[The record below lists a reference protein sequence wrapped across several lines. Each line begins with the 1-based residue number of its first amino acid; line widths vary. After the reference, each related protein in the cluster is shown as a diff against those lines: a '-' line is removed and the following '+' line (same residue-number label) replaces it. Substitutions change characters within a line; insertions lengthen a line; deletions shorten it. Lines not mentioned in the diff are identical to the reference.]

1 MTEPVSAQPAFALR
15 GVMLDPGRITE
26 RKEYYEL
33 LLPWLAEWGYNLLH
47 LHLIDDQRCALRF
60 PSRPELATPGAFTPD
75 EMREFVDLAG
85 RLGIAVL
92 PEIECLGHTALV
104 TAHPRYRRLGEQPP
118 AGAHFNS
125 ICPSHPETRA
135 LIADLLRDTAE
146 IFPHEVIHVGLDEVQ
161 FGKCPRCRLRF
172 GSGAPDWRRFAAHA
186 AWVHA
191 EVRKLGRRPAMWA
204 DHLVA
209 EPRIM
214 RSFRRDVLMFNWQY
228 VPEYE
233 APKARLLLDAGFET
247 VACPALVCYGT
258 RIAPNRMNL
267 ANLRNTAARSLP
279 QREVKKGLSGLVN
292 TVWCPWRYLP
302 GTIDYGLA
310 LAAHL
315 FAAEEEDPRFAEGFA
330 ARFYGLRDG
339 RRVGDALVALY
350 ECGLEQRLHDRAVAG
365 AARGEAFSRED
376 RRQLAL
382 VAGRAQEVL
391 AALRSEARN
400 VRRNRA
406 RYDDLII
413 SAEAILAVARFGA
426 AGRKKSAVRGAR
438 GLYRRAV
445 RAWSRDR
452 YADDSMRFGDGR
464 HGAVQSLLCTLRGF
478 C

>member
-1 MTEPVSAQPAFALR
+1 MSAKPAFPLR
-15 GVMLDPGRITE
+15 GVMLDPGRVTE
-26 RKEYYEL
+26 RKAYYER

-47 LHLIDDQRCALRF
+47 LHLIDDQRCALKF
-60 PSRPELATPGAFTPD
+60 PSRPELATPGAFTPE
-75 EMREFVDLAG
+75 EMREFVGLAG

-104 TAHPRYRRLGEQPP
+104 TSHPKYRGLGEKPP
-118 AGAHFNS
+118 AGAHFNA

-135 LIADLLRDTAE
+135 IIADLLGDTAE

-161 FGKCPRCRLRF
+161 FGRCPRCRRKF
-172 GSGAPDWRRFAAHA
+172 GPGAADWQRFAAHA

-191 EVRKLGRRPAMWA
+191 EVRRLGRRPAMWA

-214 RSFRRDVLMFNWQY
+214 RAFRRDVLMFNWQY

-233 APKARLLLDAGFET
+233 APKARLLLDAGFEV

-258 RIAPNRMNL
+258 RIAPNQMNL

-279 QREVKKGLSGLVN
+279 QRAVGKGLTGLVN

-302 GTIDYGLA
+302 GAVDFGLA

-315 FAAEEEDPRFAEGFA
+315 FTAGAEDEVFARRFAE
-330 ARFYGLRDG
+330 RFYGLEGRSARD
-339 RRVGDALVALY
+339 VGEAVRGLY
-350 ECGLEQRLHDRAVAG
+350 ECSPEQRLHDRVVAG
-365 AARGEAFSRED
+365 SCRGEVFNRED
-376 RRQLAL
+376 RRRSAL
-382 VAGRAQEVL
+382 IIAPAG
-391 AALRSEARN
+391 AALRLLKSARRK
-400 VRRNRA
+400 VRRNLE

-426 AGRKKSAVRGAR
+426 AGRRKSAVPGAR
-438 GLYRRAV
+438 ALYRRAA

-452 YADDSMRFGDGR
+452 HPTDPLRFGDGR
-464 HGAVQSLLCTLRGF
+464 HGAVQSLLRTLRGF